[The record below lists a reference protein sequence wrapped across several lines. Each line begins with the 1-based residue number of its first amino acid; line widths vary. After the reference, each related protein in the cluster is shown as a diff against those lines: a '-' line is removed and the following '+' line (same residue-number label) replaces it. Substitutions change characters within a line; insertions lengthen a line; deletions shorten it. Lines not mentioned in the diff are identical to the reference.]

1 MKRILNPDGVQH
13 ESGDVEKQ
21 IHVITYGMS
30 SDPLMQFAI
39 VFACLIH
46 DVDHTGLPNAT
57 LVAERDLKALFYR
70 NQSVAEQNSVYV
82 AWAVLMEDCFAD
94 LRACIYTNEEELKR
108 FRSLVVNA
116 VLATDIADK
125 KMAALRK
132 NRWNDAF
139 TEEKEAAIETNV
151 ACTDGYRKA
160 TIVFEHTIQA
170 ADVAHCMQHWQTYQ
184 KWNARL
190 FEEQYL
196 AYSQGKG
203 NSPVENWVSEFS
215 ASVKA

>member
-1 MKRILNPDGVQH
+1 
-13 ESGDVEKQ
+13 
-21 IHVITYGMS
+21 
-30 SDPLMQFAI
+30 
-39 VFACLIH
+39 
-46 DVDHTGLPNAT
+46 
-57 LVAERDLKALFYR
+57 
-70 NQSVAEQNSVYV
+70 
-82 AWAVLMEDCFAD
+82 MEDEFAE
-94 LRACIYTNEEELKR
+94 LRACIYTNEQELAR
-108 FRSLVVNA
+108 FRTLVVNA

-139 TEEKEAAIETNV
+139 AAENENKESPVEINV

-160 TIVFEHTIQA
+160 TIVFEHIIQA

-196 AYSQGKG
+196 ACSQGNG
-203 NSPVENWVSEFS
+203 NCPVEGWVSKRSSTLTWRKRIKSSTHPHTPISCYRRSLTFAVS
-215 ASVKA
+215 GRARLF